1 MIASRTMA
9 RSPQVILRR
18 EGGEMLQT
26 TRLMASRA
34 GIPPSAFLSGCVA
47 GRIDLGWHLEADEVL
62 AWYLNEGGLRAVQ
75 ERGRGGENNGCT
87 AD

>member
-9 RSPQVILRR
+9 RAPQVILRR
-18 EGGEMLQT
+18 EDGEMLQT

-47 GRIDLGWHLEADEVL
+47 GRIGLGWHFEAEEVRD
-62 AWYLNEGGLRAVQ
+62 WFLNDGGPRASQ
-75 ERGRGGENNGCT
+75 GHGIMEE
-87 AD
+87 